1 MRLQVP
7 RSLLPDILGAP
18 LPAPKALLITS
29 CPKVLQRKRG
39 QARDGQSWN
48 DGVTMLGPTPAPPR
62 PRSLL
67 LGVCLDSQGTFL
79 PQTCRW
85 PVRAKSL
92 GPLLPCPSW
101 LMSSRLGQSRASRLL
116 PREPPPGSPPGGQVL
131 PGPRPR
137 TDHGGERQGRQE
149 GEEAK
154 VEQALEAVVADT
166 SESVQVVLERGGRA
180 QRGV

>member
-1 MRLQVP
+1 MTESLCSAP
-7 RSLLPDILGAP
+7 LLPRHAPGASFWGSVWTLREP
-18 LPAPKALLITS
+18 SFRRHA
-29 CPKVLQRKRG
+29 G
-39 QARDGQSWN
+39 
-48 DGVTMLGPTPAPPR
+48 
-62 PRSLL
+62 
-67 LGVCLDSQGTFL
+67 
-79 PQTCRW
+79 
-85 PVRAKSL
+85 
-92 GPLLPCPSW
+92 GPLGLKAWALCCPCPSW

-166 SESVQVVLERGGRA
+166 SESVQVVLERGGQGTA
-180 QRGV
+180 RGLSLSLEAPLPRPGPRQPPLPAPSTLHSH